1 MRIYV
6 SGPMSGYEDLNHPAF
21 NDAAKRLREAGYEV
35 DNPAE
40 IGHPSLPYTDLLKED
55 IRVILDC
62 DGVAVLEGWWLSR
75 GAQIETNVAGV
86 IGLPIRTVGEWLVRA
101 KLIDANDHAETSRTL
116 G

>member
-35 DNPAE
+35 ESPPE
-40 IGHPSLPYTDLLKED
+40 IGASDLPYTELIKMD
-55 IRVILDC
+55 IRVVLDC
-62 DGVAVLEGWWLSR
+62 DGVATLEGWWASR
-75 GAQIETNVAGV
+75 GAQIETSVAGI
-86 IGLPIRTVGEWLVRA
+86 IGLPIRTVEEWLVRA
-101 KLIDANDHAETSRTL
+101 KLMDGNEYAETSRTL